1 MSGAPAGPRLPVSLV
16 VVDRWIRAGFLRLE
30 RPGTGARRTYPVP
43 EVRAMLAL
51 DACRRLAGADPDGQ
65 SLTDAHRSLM
75 STVAEVARTHPPG
88 TAVEITT
95 PCPYVRHVVIVPDV
109 QLDQTP

>member
-1 MSGAPAGPRLPVSLV
+1 MSGAPAGPQLPVSLV
-16 VVDRWIRAGFLRLE
+16 VVDRWIRAGFLHLD
-30 RPGTGARRTYPVP
+30 RPGQGTRRAYP
-43 EVRAMLAL
+43 ESERRAMVAL

-65 SLTDAHRSLM
+65 SLTDAHRALM

-95 PCPYVRHVVIVPDV
+95 PCPYVRHILIVPE
-109 QLDQTP
+109 P